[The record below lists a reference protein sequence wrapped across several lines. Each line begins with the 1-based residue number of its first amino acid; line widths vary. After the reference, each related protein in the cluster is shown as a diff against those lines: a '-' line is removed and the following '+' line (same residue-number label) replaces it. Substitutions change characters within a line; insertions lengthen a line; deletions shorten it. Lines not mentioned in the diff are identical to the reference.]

1 MPTKTPTSSPMS
13 PAQAAHMK
21 GVSRRTIMRAIE
33 SHELQAFRDNRNHW
47 KIDPQALDKWADA
60 QWAPSGHA
68 HPPSGHA
75 HPDAPTLPTP
85 DLAISLAR
93 TEAERD
99 ALREQLEQ
107 IKEDRDH
114 WRRMA
119 ENQQKLLDRQKSRH
133 FLARMLGI

>member
-1 MPTKTPTSSPMS
+1 MPTKTPTSVPMS
-13 PAQAAHMK
+13 PAQAAQLK

-33 SHELQAFRDNRNHW
+33 SLDLQALRDNRNHW

-60 QWAPSGHA
+60 QWALSEHV
-68 HPPSGHA
+68 

-93 TEAERD
+93 AEAERD
-99 ALREQLEQ
+99 VLREQLEQ

-114 WRRMA
+114 WRRLA
-119 ENQQKLLDRQKSRH
+119 EQQLDLSKMDKRKGI
-133 FLARMLGI
+133 LARILGWS